1 MASDDA
7 PDPARLIK
15 TARQALTSAEFRK
28 KFHLADFWGP
38 SEFYPPQLEHFALG
52 ATKHQRLVRG
62 GNQVGKSF
70 CCAYEAAL
78 HLTGQYPRWW
88 RGRRFNRPTR
98 GWTAGPSVQLV
109 RDGPQRQLCS
119 RQGEF
124 GTGTI
129 PLTAFVGK
137 PIMIPGGIQA
147 IDTLTVKHM
156 TDGVYDGQSTLTFK
170 SFEQR
175 SEKLSSE
182 SVDWIWIDERCS
194 EEVYSEL
201 LARTTATNGILFLS
215 YTPLK
220 GGGELT
226 YRFLNEYNADRA
238 DTRIEASQAKHITP
252 ERRAQ
257 LEENYLPH
265 EREARI
271 HGIPQLGIARV
282 FPFPLEDLMRPL
294 DPDRDIQPWAKW
306 IVGIDFGYGHP
317 FAAAL
322 CAWVHDLD
330 EFYVVDGFKIERSE
344 PFYHTKRIAAMCRG
358 LRVPIAWPLDGLQTE
373 KGSGKPL
380 AGIYRTLGAPMLA
393 KHAHNH
399 GSDNNHVEPSIAEMI
414 GHAKR
419 GCFTIASHVTELG
432 EEILNWHRDE
442 DYKIVRLRDDL
453 ISAVRYA
460 FMMRR
465 SGKQR
470 HECDAYGRSPGIES
484 ADAYS
489 PRSVHRD
496 PSREQTVARNV
507 DFDVFSGRPL
517 GSSGGGLA
525 RGVDFDPF

>member
-1 MASDDA
+1 
-7 PDPARLIK
+7 
-15 TARQALTSAEFRK
+15 
-28 KFHLADFWGP
+28 
-38 SEFYPPQLEHFALG
+38 
-52 ATKHQRLVRG
+52 
-62 GNQVGKSF
+62 
-70 CCAYEAAL
+70 
-78 HLTGQYPRWW
+78 
-88 RGRRFNRPTR
+88 
-98 GWTAGPSVQLV
+98 
-109 RDGPQRQLCS
+109 
-119 RQGEF
+119 
-124 GTGTI
+124 
-129 PLTAFVGK
+129 
-137 PIMIPGGIQA
+137 MIPGGVQA
-147 IDTLTVKHM
+147 IDTLTVTHM
-156 TDGVYDGQSTLTFK
+156 TNGVADGQSSVTFK

-175 SEKLSSE
+175 SEKLQSE

-201 LARTTATNGILFLS
+201 LARTAATNGILFLS

-226 YRFLNEYNADRA
+226 YRFLNEYNPDRA
-238 DTRIEASQAKHITP
+238 DTRIEISHAKHISQ

-294 DPDRDIQPWAKW
+294 NPDTDIQPWAKW
-306 IVGIDFGYGHP
+306 IVGVDFGYGHP
-317 FAAAL
+317 FGAAL

-330 EFYVVDGFKIERSE
+330 QFYVVDSFKMERSE
-344 PFYHTKRIAAMCRG
+344 PLYHIKRIAAMCRG
-358 LRVPIAWPLDGLQTE
+358 VRVPIAWPLDGLQTE

-380 AGIYRTLGAPMLA
+380 ADVYRRLGAPMIA

-414 GHAKR
+414 GYAKR
-419 GCFTIASHVTELG
+419 GAFTIASHNTELG

-442 DYKIVRLRDDL
+442 DYKIVKLRDDL

-470 HECDAYGRSPGIES
+470 DECDAYGRAPGVES
-484 ADAYS
+484 ADAYH

-496 PSREQTVARNV
+496 PSREQRIAHNV